1 MIHVLRFGIIHVC
14 IVVDEDWCSVF
25 SDGDHVW
32 ITGLYG
38 FCTESGNLAEITTQ
52 TMNKLKGLS
61 SYTSHLFI
69 SIHLELGVYIF
80 AATCIYN
87 GSLKFQ
93 IGIVMICQN
102 VLIVYQNNLI

>member
-1 MIHVLRFGIIHVC
+1 MDNWTLWVLYRI
-14 IVVDEDWCSVF
+14 WQ
-25 SDGDHVW
+25 
-32 ITGLYG
+32 
-38 FCTESGNLAEITTQ
+38 SGRNHHPNYEQTQ
-52 TMNKLKGLS
+52 RSELL
-61 SYTSHLFI
+61 HLFI

-93 IGIVMICQN
+93 IGIFMICQN